1 MKKFNYQSVLLICGL
16 GVWLAACSQNSL
28 YDENKANA
36 VKEGIA
42 NTSPIARAN
51 ALTDVMTATLN
62 LSDVQQRQV
71 SALNLEYST
80 RFNVLANSRNP
91 SINKKAEFERLSKEK
106 EARIKALLSSSQ
118 IQTYDSNRADLLDT
132 YRIM

>member
-1 MKKFNYQSVLLICGL
+1 M
-16 GVWLAACSQNSL
+16 AACSQNSL
-28 YDENKANA
+28 YDENKATA
-36 VKEGIA
+36 VKDGIA

-51 ALTDVMTATLN
+51 ALTDVMTTTLN
-62 LSDVQQRQV
+62 LSDTQQSQV

-91 SINKKAEFERLSKEK
+91 SINKQAEFQRLSKEK
-106 EARIKALLSSSQ
+106 ESRIKALLTVPQ
-118 IQTYDSNRADLLDT
+118 LQAYDANRAALLDT

>member
-1 MKKFNYQSVLLICGL
+1 
-16 GVWLAACSQNSL
+16 
-28 YDENKANA
+28 
-36 VKEGIA
+36 
-42 NTSPIARAN
+42 
-51 ALTDVMTATLN
+51 MTATLN

>member
-1 MKKFNYQSVLLICGL
+1 
-16 GVWLAACSQNSL
+16 
-28 YDENKANA
+28 
-36 VKEGIA
+36 
-42 NTSPIARAN
+42 
-51 ALTDVMTATLN
+51 MTATLN

-106 EARIKALLSSSQ
+106 ETRIKALLSSSQ

>member
-1 MKKFNYQSVLLICGL
+1 MEKFNYQSVLLICGL

-51 ALTDVMTATLN
+51 ALTDIMTTTLS

-71 SALNLEYST
+71 AALNLEYST

-91 SINKKAEFERLSKEK
+91 SINKKSEFERLSKEK
-106 EARIKALLSSSQ
+106 EARVKSVLTTPQ
-118 IQTYDSNRADLLDT
+118 IQAYDANRAALLDT

>member
-1 MKKFNYQSVLLICGL
+1 MEKFNYQSVLLICGL

-28 YDENKANA
+28 YDENKATA
-36 VKEGIA
+36 VKNGIA

-51 ALTDVMTATLN
+51 ALTDIMTTTLN
-62 LSDVQQRQV
+62 LSDTQQRQV

-91 SINKKAEFERLSKEK
+91 SINKQAEFQRLSKEK
-106 EARIKALLSSSQ
+106 EARIKTLLTVPQ
-118 IQTYDSNRADLLDT
+118 LQAYDANRAALLDT

>member
-1 MKKFNYQSVLLICGL
+1 MEKFNYQSVLLICGL

-28 YDENKANA
+28 YDENKATA
-36 VKEGIA
+36 VKNGIA

-51 ALTDVMTATLN
+51 ALTDIMTTTLN
-62 LSDVQQRQV
+62 LSDTQQRQV

-91 SINKKAEFERLSKEK
+91 SINKQAEFQRLSKEK
-106 EARIKALLSSSQ
+106 EARIKALLTVPQ
-118 IQTYDSNRADLLDT
+118 LQAYDANRAALLDT